1 VKEIRDEIEKRVK
14 EIVQEIRKEGMI
26 NEESRINRLRVLIL
40 QLELNQKQS
49 FRDER
54 EKLLKERTE
63 EALSE
68 Q

>member
-54 EKLLKERTE
+54 EKLLK
-63 EALSE
+63 
-68 Q
+68 